1 MVYNNLGR
9 EGLLP
14 IKEDIIMVEDNA
26 IKAPKSPFAMRENEI
41 KVFDGKDGYASID
54 QVVFKINM
62 GYINELHFQILEII
76 NEFEF
81 ITSRQIYQMLTIKG
95 IEVKSQDKLNKK
107 LEDMIKSK
115 IITRYYF
122 SSDEG
127 KGIYRVYCL
136 DKVAKYLLNSRGI
149 KTSWQPTDNTK
160 PVYMLKRRLAGNQAI
175 IAYMQ
180 KVGAFKGFNIEPM
193 MFAKRQ
199 NMKFNPSGGQVTL
212 VKNDIKV
219 DLVFEVVRRNPGWE
233 EKFMEKIKLYEE
245 FYDNFQAKDC
255 GFDKKPQ
262 LIVIGEDQEH
272 LIEIFKTMK
281 RVNAE
286 LKGIE
291 VYFTTDLMQLEGDM
305 TKTLITFRH
314 DPESGKYKME
324 MQQVPLLAKE

>member
-1 MVYNNLGR
+1 MIGD
-9 EGLLP
+9 E
-14 IKEDIIMVEDNA
+14 A

-54 QVVFKINM
+54 QVVFKIDM
-62 GYINELHFQILEII
+62 GYINEVHFKIMEII
-76 NEFEF
+76 NDFEF
-81 ITSRQIYQMLTIKG
+81 ITSRQIFQMLEKMGVSLKT
-95 IEVKSQDKLNKK
+95 QDKLNKK

-136 DKVAKYLLNSRGI
+136 DKIGKYLLNSRGI
-149 KTSWQPTDNTK
+149 KTTWQPTDNTK
-160 PVYMLKRRLAGNQAI
+160 PVYMLKRRLAGNQVI
-175 IAYMQ
+175 IAYIQ
-180 KVGAFKGFNIEPM
+180 KVAAYKSFNLSPM

-199 NMKFNPSGGQVTL
+199 NIKFTPSGGVVSL

-219 DLVFEVVRRNPGWE
+219 DFVFEIVRRNPGWE

-245 FYDNFQAKDC
+245 FYDNYQAKDC

-262 LIVIGEDQEH
+262 LVIIGEDDEH
-272 LIEIFKTMK
+272 LIDIFKAVK
-281 RVNAE
+281 KVKAE

-291 VYFTTDLMQLEGDM
+291 LYYSTDLRQLEKEMD
-305 TKTLITFRH
+305 KTLIGFKQDQETGR
-314 DPESGKYKME
+314 YKME
-324 MQQVPLLAKE
+324 MLQVPLLEG